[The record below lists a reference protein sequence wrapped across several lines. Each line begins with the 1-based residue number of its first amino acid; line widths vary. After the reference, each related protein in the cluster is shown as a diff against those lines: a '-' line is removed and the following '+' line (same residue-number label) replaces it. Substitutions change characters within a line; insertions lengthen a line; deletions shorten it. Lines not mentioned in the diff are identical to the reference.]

1 MKGLGQLTGRP
12 LTGLGGLLVVG
23 SAGALYGGWSDTIQA
38 AFRRMVGLPDADVS
52 QPLLV
57 VLLIVGLVMVLFDQI
72 HLARKESKASKRLL
86 AIRHTSLNPATVPH
100 LRSSELPK
108 EGGPWELEAVDCD
121 LTRFLSGGS
130 LHISGAVAQQQHVWT
145 QVEAYL
151 RGSKPPPLAY
161 YGVAHVPLQILAG
174 RQLAHNPPLLFELV
188 QSDGTYRELKRGTG
202 PNLGLR
208 TQKTPSKM
216 TPTSLVVR
224 VAVSFPVGLDEVREI
239 VPDPFDDVLVTVAK
253 PARDIITY
261 YAQAE
266 AIAEHVCKAI
276 DIGRQRIPGGTVHLF
291 FAGPMS
297 VGFSIGRRLSP
308 SIHPEVIAYN
318 YSMQTRPKYL
328 WGLRVNS
335 LLAPELLV
343 EPVPVGAAA
352 PPMRLTR

>member
-1 MKGLGQLTGRP
+1 MGGLKHLASRP
-12 LTGLGGLLVVG
+12 LTWLGGVVA
-23 SAGALYGGWSDTIQA
+23 AGAASALFGGWSDTLQA
-38 AFRRMVGLPDADVS
+38 AFRKAAGLSEVDLP

-57 VLLIVGLVMVLFDQI
+57 SLLVGGLALVVFDQVY
-72 HLARKESKASKRLL
+72 LVRKESKASKRLL

-100 LRSSELPK
+100 LRPSELPK
-108 EGGPWELEAVDCD
+108 EGGPWELEPVDCD

-130 LHISGAVAQQQHVWT
+130 LHISGAVAQQQHIWT
-145 QVEAYL
+145 QVEAHL

-202 PNLGLR
+202 PDLGLS
-208 TQKTPSKM
+208 TQTSPSRV
-216 TPTSLVVR
+216 TPTSLVIR
-224 VAVSFPVGLDEVREI
+224 VAISFPVGLDEVREI

-253 PARDIITY
+253 PARDIITH

-266 AIAEHVCKAI
+266 AVAEHVCKAI
-276 DIGRQRIPGGTVHLF
+276 DSGRQRIPGGTVHLF

-318 YSMQTRPKYL
+318 YSMQTKPKYL

-335 LLAPELLV
+335 PSAPELLV
-343 EPVPVGAAA
+343 EPSPVGAAV
-352 PPMRLTR
+352 PPPRLTR